1 MASANRDGK
10 NGRMASPMTMG
21 SPRRHMKPVSILI
34 GLWLGWAALF
44 SLAQASDPITVRE
57 ILDDPSRFH
66 LRQVTLQGT
75 VRNVQPLDPYT
86 LPAGTTCYGAYL
98 FYLEDETASINV
110 ASFGLCGIPLV
121 KDPDVEDGARIELRA
136 TVQAPSHGGYYLS
149 FQGLKVVGEREG
161 VVQAVADRITPLLDE
176 ARP

>member
-1 MASANRDGK
+1 
-10 NGRMASPMTMG
+10 
-21 SPRRHMKPVSILI
+21 MKLVSIFI
-34 GLWLGWAALF
+34 GLLFGWAALP
-44 SLAQASDPITVRE
+44 SLALADDLITVRE
-57 ILDDPSRFH
+57 ILDEPSRFH

-110 ASFGLCGIPLV
+110 AAFGLCGIPTV
-121 KDPDVEDGARIELRA
+121 KDPDVEDGARIELHA
-136 TVQAPSHGGYYLS
+136 TIQAPSHGGYYLS

-161 VVQAVADRITPLLDE
+161 VVQAVADQIIPLLDE
-176 ARP
+176 ATPQ

>member
-1 MASANRDGK
+1 
-10 NGRMASPMTMG
+10 
-21 SPRRHMKPVSILI
+21 MKLAPILFS
-34 GLWLGWAALF
+34 LWLGWAALP
-44 SLAQASDPITVRE
+44 SLAMASDPITVRE
-57 ILDDPSRFH
+57 ILDEPSRFH

-98 FYLEDETASINV
+98 FNLEDETASINV
-110 ASFGLCGIPLV
+110 ASYGRCGIPLV
-121 KDPDVEDGARIELRA
+121 KDPDVEDGARIELHA

-149 FQGLKVVGEREG
+149 FRGLKVIGEREG

-176 ARP
+176 TTPQ